1 MMIRNTVFILLG
13 IILIMS
19 VIFALQGFDMSFS
32 ARKRNFADVSH
43 VIEDG
48 MITYKGIPA
57 PAIAPYLTRE
67 ASTSRYAEGVQ
78 FLITKIEMVANTGT
92 YLDAPYHRYED
103 GADLSALELENL
115 AYLDAIII
123 RVNGTNRSIDESY
136 FKGKALKGK
145 AVLIHTG
152 WDKHWRTEAYFEN
165 HPFITGEAARFLA
178 REGVKLVGIDSYN
191 IDDTNDKTR
200 PAHSILLKEGIPIVE
215 HLCDLG
221 KVPAG
226 QRIEFNAVPVRVKG
240 FSTFPVRA
248 FVTW

>member
-1 MMIRNTVFILLG
+1 MTTTRTIFILLG
-13 IILIMS
+13 LTLMS
-19 VIFALQGFDMSFS
+19 VMFLLQGFDVSF
-32 ARKRNFADVSH
+32 APRKRSFADVSH

-57 PAIAPYLTRE
+57 PAISPYLTRE
-67 ASTSRYAEGVQ
+67 ASSSRYAEGVQ

-103 GADLSALELENL
+103 GEDLSALDLKKL
-115 AYLDAIII
+115 AYLDAVII
-123 RVNGTNRSIDESY
+123 RIKERDARSIDESH
-136 FKGKALKGK
+136 FKGRALKDK

-152 WDKHWRTEAYFEN
+152 WDKHWRTDAYFEN
-165 HPFITGEAARFLA
+165 HPYITEGAARFLVNA
-178 REGVKLVGIDSYN
+178 GVKLVGIDSYN
-191 IDDTNDKTR
+191 IDDTSDKTR

-221 KVPAG
+221 KVPDD
-226 QRIEFNAVPVRVKG
+226 QRIEFNAVPIRLKS
-240 FSTFPVRA
+240 FSAFPVRA